1 MENSKHWQAVRQL
14 ELSHPMTVSIKEIG
28 KSFLVISPKAK
39 FRHSNDLDISLR
51 NVHRYLGKDVQ
62 RCS

>member
-1 MENSKHWQAVRQL
+1 MENSKHWQDVKQL

-28 KSFLVISPKAK
+28 ESFLVISPKAK

-51 NVHRYLGKDVQ
+51 NVHRYMEKDVQ
-62 RCS
+62 QCS

>member
-1 MENSKHWQAVRQL
+1 MENSKHWQDVKQL

-28 KSFLVISPKAK
+28 ESFLVISPKAK

-51 NVHRYLGKDVQ
+51 NVHRY
-62 RCS
+62 